1 MNNDNDKNE
10 KRKQTLKRRELKL
23 TVQRE
28 LKQNVETKS
37 GEDESESE
45 N

>member
-1 MNNDNDKNE
+1 VNNDNDKNE